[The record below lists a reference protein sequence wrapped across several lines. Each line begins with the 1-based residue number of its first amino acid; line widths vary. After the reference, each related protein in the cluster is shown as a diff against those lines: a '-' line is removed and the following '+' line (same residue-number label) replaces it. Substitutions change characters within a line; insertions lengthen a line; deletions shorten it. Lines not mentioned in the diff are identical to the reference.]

1 MESEETKNMGRFFH
15 PIENDGEKPWRRDE
29 AVRMC
34 GSGYWECR
42 SSRAAHAPI
51 GKIIIIIVLVIVIA
65 KVMCTGFCGQ
75 RILY

>member
-34 GSGYWECR
+34 GSGYGSVGVREPRTRQLGR
-42 SSRAAHAPI
+42 S
-51 GKIIIIIVLVIVIA
+51 
-65 KVMCTGFCGQ
+65 
-75 RILY
+75 